1 MKAGCAPIGSSGA
14 LGVCGG
20 RRPQC
25 HQRPAPERERD
36 LPVTARGDF
45 WFEIYM
51 ERLNALRFVDLLTHF
66 MRVRK
71 SPVFLIVDGHPT
83 HIVKVVAQYVQRL
96 AGRLE
101 LHFLRG
107 YAQELNPDEFVL
119 WNQLKR
125 QIAQQDPVA
134 TRQSL
139 RSPVLS
145 DLATIQSHPS
155 LIRSFFPAP
164 SVAYTRD

>member
-1 MKAGCAPIGSSGA
+1 
-14 LGVCGG
+14 
-20 RRPQC
+20 
-25 HQRPAPERERD
+25 
-36 LPVTARGDF
+36 
-45 WFEIYM
+45 M

-66 MRVRK
+66 MRGRK

-107 YAQELNPDEFVL
+107 YAQELNPDEFV
-119 WNQLKR
+119 WNHLKR

-134 TRQSL
+134 TRQSP

-155 LIRSFFPAP
+155 LIRSFFHAP